1 LPKLAI
7 DSQSNKSS
15 TSDYLFEPNGQNIDH
30 RVLHNIS
37 QIQNDPTVGSP

>member
-1 LPKLAI
+1 MPKLAI